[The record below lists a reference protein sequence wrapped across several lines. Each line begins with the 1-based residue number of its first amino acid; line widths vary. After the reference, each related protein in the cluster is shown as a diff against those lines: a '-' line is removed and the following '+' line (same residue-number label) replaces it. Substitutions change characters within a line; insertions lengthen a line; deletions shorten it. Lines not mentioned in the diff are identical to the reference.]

1 MSINTN
7 LVGSPLDKGVIDQ
20 ISARADLHTKNGYLD
35 DNSAIF
41 RSKKNAWLKLTSFVE
56 VTDSVLATT
65 LGGTGT
71 DVAKK
76 WCLFNGLHGT
86 NGVDRKPLGMEG
98 YGVGGIM
105 ELGFRPMPG
114 LTSAT
119 IEAAGT
125 GGSIQIA
132 TVKAKA
138 WTLEQLNYIDVLYMR
153 LGFSLL
159 LEWGHGIYSDNN
171 GNIKISESPMDIFS
185 KNLTKEQVL
194 KELAKK
200 RKSSLGNYDGMLG
213 LVTNF
218 SWEQTSDG
226 GYDITLSLTG
236 IGSIVESLK
245 INGTETIPTII
256 PKAAPGNTVPT
267 VSQTA
272 TKKVSSSLETF
283 LSFSKNIALQNKSQ
297 AEFYQY
303 MGYVFKF
310 GLNLLKQVQPG
321 VVQSEILENFKRGF
335 NSEYMS
341 DSAKVPEVDFT
352 KLATYSKVN
361 FVTGDNTKTDF
372 VYIPLGLILAY
383 INNSCVFY
391 DKQKNNTRPI
401 IYIDFNPETNFC
413 FRMPQQFS
421 IDPRV
426 CIVDLGCTDADF
438 NMLFSSRN
446 INPATITDK
455 FNQTTNDLTNNIYN
469 LQGLSAYQ
477 DPKVKSGTRGKLM
490 NILVNIDKVLEIC
503 QSLRDPKTSNVYLG
517 KFLDELLSQINRALG
532 GVNNFR
538 VGYNDASNTVRIYD
552 DQLVDSDSGPA
563 ASNLPTLP
571 IFGLSSIMRS
581 FSLKTETSTRIGSLL
596 AITAMAGERRPVA
609 GNEDG
614 SAFTALNSRLRDRLM
629 PVRESVVTEAVG
641 SLDSTNSGNIQ
652 GLTDS
657 AQLFNNHVRN
667 IYALFKFNASDIE
680 TCIQFYPET
689 MNSLKTELKT
699 QNGNNVVEA
708 NDVTARGILPLAA
721 NFTLD
726 GISGIKLYEAFI
738 LPLDRLPAQY
748 KEGNST
754 RIGFTVAGLSHTI
767 DNQQWVTTVRAMM
780 INIPKQTGRVSGS
793 FRKKGKTPRPAGGG
807 GGAPQPTPAAVSALG
822 FGLPV
827 SKPYLVTSFINRA
840 RTKQYNTPVV
850 ARSRHEGMD
859 ILGPNTGNKNDTLS
873 LQLGGKGTNGD
884 KIFSIGDGTVARAGA
899 SSGYGY
905 AIYILHKIGNDEYT
919 SVYGHMPLDSI
930 DVKQNDLVTKGQ
942 HIAYIGNEGTSTG
955 FHLHF
960 ELWKGNIAFNRSGG
974 IFLDPVD
981 YLPFF
986 SLNGGNVPGNI
997 MNVQQQYS

>member
-7 LVGSPLDKGVIDQ
+7 LVGSPLDENVIKQ
-20 ISARADLHTKNGYLD
+20 ISARADLHTQNGFLD

-56 VTDSVLATT
+56 VTDSVLAAT

-71 DVAKK
+71 DIAKK
-76 WCLFNGLHGT
+76 WCLFNGLHNT
-86 NGVDRKPLGMEG
+86 NGVDRRPMGMEG
-98 YGVGGIM
+98 YGVGGVV

-138 WTLEQLNYIDVLYMR
+138 WTLEQLNYLDVLYMR
-153 LGFSLL
+153 LGFSVL
-159 LEWGHGIYSDNN
+159 LEWGHGVYADNS
-171 GNIKISESPMDIFS
+171 GNIKISESPIDIFS
-185 KNLTKEQVL
+185 KNLTKEEVL
-194 KELAKK
+194 RELAKK

-236 IGSIVESLK
+236 IGSIIESLK

-256 PKAAPGNTVPT
+256 PKAAPGSTTP
-267 VSQTA
+267 SIAQTA

-283 LSFSKNIALQNKSQ
+283 LSFTKNIALQNKSQ
-297 AEFYQY
+297 ADFYQY
-303 MGYVFKF
+303 MGYSFKF
-310 GLNLLKQVQPG
+310 GLNLLKQVKPG
-321 VVQSEILENFKRGF
+321 VVQSDLLEGFKRGF

-341 DSAKVPEVDFT
+341 DKAAVSEIDFT

-361 FVTGDNTKTDF
+361 FTTGDNAKTDF

-383 INNSCVFY
+383 LNNSCIFY
-391 DKQKNNTRPI
+391 DKQKNNVRPI
-401 IYIDFNPETNFC
+401 LYIDFNPDTNFC

-426 CIVDLGCTDADF
+426 CLVDLGCTDQDF
-438 NMLFSSRN
+438 NMLFTSRN
-446 INPATITDK
+446 INPATITDR
-455 FNQTTNDLTNNIYN
+455 FTDVVNDLTNNIYN
-469 LQGLSAYQ
+469 LQGLSEYQ
-477 DPKVKSGTRGKLM
+477 DPTVKSGTRGKLM
-490 NILVNIDKVLEIC
+490 NILVNVDKVLEIA
-503 QSLRDPKTSNVYLG
+503 QTLRDEKTSNVYLG
-517 KFLDELLSQINRALG
+517 KFLEELLSQINKALG
-532 GVNNFR
+532 GINNFR
-538 VGYNDASNTVRIYD
+538 VGYNDTANVVRIYD
-552 DQLVDSDSGPA
+552 DQLVDTDSGPA

-641 SLDSTNSGNIQ
+641 SLDSTNSDNIQ

-680 TCIQFYPET
+680 TCIQYFPET
-689 MNSLKTELKT
+689 MNSLKTEVRNK
-699 QNGNNVVEA
+699 NGNNVVEA

-721 NFTLD
+721 NLSLD
-726 GISGIKLYEAFI
+726 GISGIKLYQAFI

-748 KEGNST
+748 KEGNAT
-754 RIGFTVAGLSHTI
+754 RIGFTIAGLSHTI
-767 DNQQWVTTVRAMM
+767 ENQQWVTSIRAMM

-793 FRKKGKTPRPAGGG
+793 FRKKGKGPRPAGTGA
-807 GGAPQPTPAAVSALG
+807 GAPQPPPQAASSFG

-827 SKPYLVTSFINRA
+827 SKPYYITSFINRA
-840 RTKQYNTPVV
+840 QSKQYRTPVNIK
-850 ARSRHEGMD
+850 SKHDGMD
-859 ILGPNTGNKNDTLS
+859 ILGPNLGNKNNTLS
-873 LQLGGKGTNGD
+873 IQFGGKGTTGD
-884 KIFSIGDGTVARAGA
+884 KIYSIGDGIVTRAGTGT
-899 SSGYGY
+899 GYGY
-905 AIYILHKIGNDEYT
+905 AIYILHKIGTDEYT
-919 SVYGHMPLDSI
+919 SVYGHMPQNSI
-930 DVKQNDLVTKGQ
+930 LVKQNDIVAKGE
-942 HIAYIGNEGTSTG
+942 HIAYIGDEGTSTG

-960 ELWKGNIAFNRSGG
+960 ELWKGNIAYNRSGG
-974 IFLDPVD
+974 SFVDPVD

-986 SLNGGNVPGNI
+986 AADGGNVPGTI
-997 MNVQQQYS
+997 MNTRIQYS